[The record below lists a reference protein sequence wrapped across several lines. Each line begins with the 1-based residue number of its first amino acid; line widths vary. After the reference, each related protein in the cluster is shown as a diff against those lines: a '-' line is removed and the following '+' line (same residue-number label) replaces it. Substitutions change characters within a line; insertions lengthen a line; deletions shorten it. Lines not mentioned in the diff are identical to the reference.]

1 MRRDARGRRGR
12 GQAFCARLGAPLVVA
27 LIVALAASAAARAEP
42 PPLALDPG
50 FRVDVVAD
58 GLGAARM
65 LALDASGTLLV
76 SIPGHGR
83 IVAVSAARGPER
95 IRPPVTV
102 VEGLRL
108 PHGLVVRD
116 GYLWVAET
124 GRVLRFRYD
133 AATRR
138 AVEPVVIIPDLPAGA
153 HHWTRSITF
162 GPDGRLYVA
171 IGSSCDVCREA
182 DRRRAA
188 IVSYAPDGSGERI
201 VATGLRNPVGLAFDP
216 ATGGLWT
223 TVNERDWR
231 DGRAPPDFVS
241 LVRTG
246 ASYGWPDCYARSGA
260 LTPDPEF
267 KGTGDCRRFTRPSI
281 ELPPHAAP
289 LGMAFYTGAQFPAAY
304 RRSLFVALHGSRP
317 ELPAAGYKIV
327 RVVMSLN
334 RLPRIEDFAT
344 RWRVGDRIWGRPVDV
359 LAGRDGALY
368 VSDDHGG
375 RVLRITFGR

>member
-1 MRRDARGRRGR
+1 MSRDARGPRGH
-12 GQAFCARLGAPLVVA
+12 GQAFSTRLGTALVVA
-27 LIVALAASAAARAEP
+27 VSVALGAYATVRAEP

-58 GLGAARM
+58 GLGAPRM
-65 LALDASGTLLV
+65 LAFDASGTLLA
-76 SIPGHGR
+76 SIPGQGR
-83 IVAVSAARGPER
+83 IVAVSAARGQR
-95 IRPPVTV
+95 LRPAVTV

-133 AATRR
+133 AATHR
-138 AVEPVVIIPDLPAGA
+138 AVEPVVIVPDLPAGA
-153 HHWTRSITF
+153 HHWTRSIAF

-188 IVSYAPDGSGERI
+188 IVSYAPDGSSERI

-241 LVRTG
+241 LVRHG

-267 KGTGDCRRFTRPSI
+267 KGTGDCRGFTRPSI
-281 ELPPHAAP
+281 ELPAHAAP

-304 RRSLFVALHGSRP
+304 RRSLFIALHGSRP
-317 ELPAAGYKIV
+317 ELPATGYKIV
-327 RVVMSLN
+327 RVAMSMN
-334 RLPRIEDFAT
+334 RPPRVEDFAT
-344 RWRVGDRIWGRPVDV
+344 RWRVGDRVWGRPVDV
-359 LAGRDGALY
+359 LVGRDGALY